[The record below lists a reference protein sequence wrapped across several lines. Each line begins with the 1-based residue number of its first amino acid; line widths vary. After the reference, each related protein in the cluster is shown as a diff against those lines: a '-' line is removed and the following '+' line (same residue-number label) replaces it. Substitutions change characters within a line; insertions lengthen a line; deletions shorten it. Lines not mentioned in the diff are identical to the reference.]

1 MKLGNLS
8 KLVTALTVATTFQL
22 FSVAKLMAT
31 DAFKIIGLTPNNV
44 LVSFGS
50 DNPDRVRVTGI
61 GNGNLQCIDFRPAN
75 GKLYGFTD
83 TDRIYTINPNTGV
96 ATLVSTLN
104 PDNRSF
110 NGGFQSGCDFNPV
123 VDRLRIVGSNNQNF
137 RVNVD
142 TGEIA
147 EFAPG
152 IRPDRPLAYATRDP
166 NARFGANITAAAYDN
181 SRTGATLTELY
192 GIDYDLDVLVEQDPP
207 NDGTLNTIGSL
218 GFNFAPLAGFDI
230 STDKAGKDNAFAL
243 SGSTLYTINLET
255 GAAKK
260 LGNMPSRSG
269 YIGLA
274 VTVRQR

>member
-1 MKLGNLS
+1 MKLGNFS
-8 KLVTALTVATTFQL
+8 KLLTALTVVTTFQL
-22 FSVAKLMAT
+22 FSVVKLMAT

-50 DNPDRVRVTGI
+50 DNSERVRVTGI

-104 PDNRSF
+104 PGSRSF

-152 IRPDRPLAYATRDP
+152 IRPDRPLSYADGDT
-166 NARFGANITAAAYDN
+166 NARFGTNITGAAYDS
-181 SRTGATLTELY
+181 SRAGATSTELY
-192 GIDYDLDVLVEQDPP
+192 GIDYNLDVLVEQDPP

-218 GFNFAPLAGFDI
+218 GFNLAPNAGFDI
-230 STDKAGKDNAFAL
+230 FTDRNGKDNAFAL

-255 GAAKK
+255 GAAKE
-260 LGNMPSRSG
+260 LGDMPSGSG

-274 VTVRQR
+274 VTVR

>member
-8 KLVTALTVATTFQL
+8 KLVTALTLATTFQL
-22 FSVAKLMAT
+22 FSITKLMAT
-31 DAFKIIGLTPNNV
+31 DAFRIIGLTPNNV
-44 LVSFGS
+44 LVRFGS
-50 DNPDRVRVTGI
+50 DNPKRVQVTGI

-75 GKLYGFTD
+75 GKLYGLTD

-104 PDNRSF
+104 PSNFGF

-123 VDRLRIVGSNNQNF
+123 VDRLRVVGSNDQNF
-137 RVNVD
+137 RINVD

-147 EFAPG
+147 EFTPG
-152 IRPDRPLAYATRDP
+152 IRPDKRLAYAADDRNSKRDP
-166 NARFGANITAAAYDN
+166 NITGAAYDS
-181 SRTGATLTELY
+181 SRAGALSTELY
-192 GIDYDLDVLVEQDPP
+192 GIDYNLDVLVEQDPP

-218 GFNFAPLAGFDI
+218 GFNFAPIVGFDI
-230 STDKAGKDNAFAL
+230 FTDRDGKDNAFAL
-243 SGSTLYTINLET
+243 SGETLYTINLET
-255 GAAKK
+255 GAARRM
-260 LGNMPSRSG
+260 GSMPGGSG

>member
-1 MKLGNLS
+1 MKLGNFS
-8 KLVTALTVATTFQL
+8 KLVTALTVAATFQL
-22 FSVAKLMAT
+22 FSISKLMAT
-31 DAFKIIGLTPNNV
+31 DAFRIIGLTPNNV
-44 LVSFGS
+44 LVRFGS

-75 GKLYGFTD
+75 SKLYGLTD

-96 ATLVSTLN
+96 ATLVSTLKPRN
-104 PDNRSF
+104 PSF

-142 TGEIA
+142 TGEVA
-147 EFAPG
+147 EFTPGTG
-152 IRPDRPLAYATRDP
+152 IRPDKPLAYAANDP
-166 NARFGANITAAAYDN
+166 NARVGASITGVAYDS
-181 SRTGATLTELY
+181 SRAGTLSTELY
-192 GIDYDLDVLVEQDPP
+192 GIDYNLDVLVEQDPP

-218 GFNFAPLAGFDI
+218 GFNLAPIAGFDI
-230 STDKAGKDNAFAL
+230 FTDRNGKDNAFAL

-255 GAAKK
+255 GAARE
-260 LGNMPSRSG
+260 LGNMPSGSG

-274 VTVRQR
+274 VTVR

>member
-8 KLVTALTVATTFQL
+8 KLVTALTVVTTFQL

-31 DAFKIIGLTPNNV
+31 DAFRIIGLTPNNV
-44 LVSFGS
+44 LVRFGS
-50 DNPDRVRVTGI
+50 DTPNRVRVTGT
-61 GNGNLQCIDFRPAN
+61 GDGNLQCIDFRPAN
-75 GKLYGFTD
+75 GKLYGLTD
-83 TDRIYTINPNTGV
+83 TDRIYTINPSTGV

-104 PDNRSF
+104 PGNRSF
-110 NGGFQSGCDFNPV
+110 NGGYQSGCDFNPV

-137 RVNVD
+137 RVDVD

-152 IRPDRPLAYATRDP
+152 IRPDKPLVYAANDRNSGKDP
-166 NARFGANITAAAYDN
+166 NITGAAYDT
-181 SRTGATLTELY
+181 SRAGALSTELY
-192 GIDYDLDVLVEQDPP
+192 GIDYNLDVLVEQDLP

-218 GFNFAPLAGFDI
+218 GFNLAPIAGFDI
-230 STDKAGKDNAFAL
+230 FTDKDGKDNAFVL

-255 GAAKK
+255 GAARE
-260 LGNMPSRSG
+260 LGNMPSGSG

-274 VTVRQR
+274 VTARQR